1 MARDVCDS
9 CGRLTSVCIC
19 TALVKV
25 SSAIRVVILQHPSEL
40 KQPLA
45 TVPLLQRCLSP
56 CEVWVGENFTGS
68 ALQAE
73 LLAELQTNPTSV
85 RLLFPDDVGSSVPAR
100 PLAGEVKILLVID
113 GTWRKARK
121 ILHIN
126 PWLLSLPRLALQPEQ
141 SSRYRIRQSK
151 LSSSLATL
159 EAVSFA
165 LHELTGDAQMLQL
178 LRPFEAMIDLQI
190 KKMGAEVFRAH
201 YQVELE

>member
-1 MARDVCDS
+1 MARDVCS
-9 CGRLTSVCIC
+9 GCGRLTSVCIC
-19 TALVKV
+19 AALVEV
-25 SSAIRVVILQHPSEL
+25 QSPLRVVILQHPSEL

-56 CEVWVGENFTGS
+56 CEVWVGEDFTGS

-73 LLAELQTNPTSV
+73 LLAELQSNPISV
-85 RLLFPDDVGSSVPAR
+85 RLLFPDDVGSSVSAR
-100 PLAGEVKILLVID
+100 PRADEVKILLVID

-121 ILHIN
+121 ILHLN

-151 LSSSLATL
+151 LSGSLATL

-165 LHELTGDAQMLQL
+165 LHELTGDALMLEL

-190 KKMGAEVFRAH
+190 KKMGVEVFRAH
-201 YQVELE
+201 YRSESE